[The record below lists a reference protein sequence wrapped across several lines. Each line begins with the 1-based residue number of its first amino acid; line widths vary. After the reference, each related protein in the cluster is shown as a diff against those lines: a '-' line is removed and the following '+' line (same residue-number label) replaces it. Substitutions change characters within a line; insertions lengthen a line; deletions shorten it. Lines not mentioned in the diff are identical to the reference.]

1 MLFISGGLDRSCDS
15 HAYLSVKHG
24 SVISTKSPSE
34 AQRDSKY
41 PPTEQTQETPIALAE
56 YTEDLTAFSGTNKH
70 TTTTIYDSSVYFLY
84 NKV

>member
-34 AQRDSKY
+34 AQRDSKH
-41 PPTEQTQETPIALAE
+41 PPAEQTQQTPIALAE
-56 YTEDLTAFSGTNKH
+56 YTDLTAFSGTNKH